1 VNPKYYGLVE
11 MAFTGI
17 IVLGFAF
24 YQLWSVNRS
33 IRKDR
38 DATSEDRARH
48 PVGQHLPDDR

>member
-1 VNPKYYGLVE
+1 MNPKYYGLVE

-38 DATSEDRARH
+38 DAASEDRARH